1 MRGTELK
8 QENIKMSEA
17 VDKYPS
23 RAGRAPCLEP
33 RLDPVVYASAPQQ
46 LLPYLSPEQVAQY
59 ERDGYLVLHD
69 VFSGEEVQCFKDELE
84 RLRKDASLAG
94 NDEVI
99 SEPGSG
105 DIRSIFRVHRISPVF
120 KRLASDV
127 RLAGIAQG
135 LLDDEVYI
143 HQSRLNYKP
152 GFRGKEFFWHSDFET
167 WHVEDGMP
175 AMRALSMSI
184 TLTENTHNNGSL
196 MLIPG
201 SHKAYAVCTG
211 ETPANHFRASL
222 KKQEYG
228 VPEDGLLE
236 QLAKHNGIVS
246 AAAKPGSVIIFDCN
260 TMHGSNSNITPDP
273 RSNAIFVYNA
283 ISNRVVQP
291 FCDQSPRP
299 EYITTRE
306 HVETIKLQRSDSE
319 SYRGELQAI

>member
-1 MRGTELK
+1 
-8 QENIKMSEA
+8 MSEPA
-17 VDKYPS
+17 DKYPS
-23 RAGRAPCLEP
+23 RAGREACLEP
-33 RLDPVVYASAPQQ
+33 RLDPVVYASGPQR
-46 LLPYLSPEQVAQY
+46 LLPHLSSEQVAQY

-69 VFSGEEVQCFKDELE
+69 VFSGEEVKCFKDELE
-84 RLRKDASLAG
+84 RLRKDAILTG

-120 KRLASDV
+120 RRLASDL

-135 LLDDEVYI
+135 LLDDDVYI

-152 GFRGKEFFWHSDFET
+152 GFRGKEFYWHSDFET

-175 AMRALSMSI
+175 SMRALSMSI
-184 TLTENTHNNGSL
+184 ALTENTPHNGAL
-196 MLIPG
+196 MLMPG

-211 ETPANHFRASL
+211 ETPANHFKASL

-228 VPEDGLLE
+228 VPEDNLLE
-236 QLAKHNGIVS
+236 QLAARSGIVS
-246 AAAKPGSVIIFDCN
+246 AVARPGSVIIFDCN

-273 RSNAIFVYNA
+273 RSNVFFVYNA

-291 FCDQSPRP
+291 FCDQPPRP
-299 EYITTRE
+299 EYIATRE
-306 HVETIKLQRSDSE
+306 HVETIKPQRADPE
-319 SYRGELQAI
+319 SFRGELQSA

>member
-1 MRGTELK
+1 MVEV
-8 QENIKMSEA
+8 A
-17 VDKYPS
+17 DKYPS
-23 RAGRAPCLEP
+23 RAGRAASLAP
-33 RLDPVVYASAPQQ
+33 RLDPVVYAPVSPRLSAH
-46 LLPYLSPEQVAQY
+46 LSSAQVAHY
-59 ERDGYLVLHD
+59 EREGYLILHD
-69 VFSGEEVQCFKDELE
+69 VFSGAEVQCFKDELE

-94 NDEVI
+94 SDEVI

-105 DIRSIFRVHRISPVF
+105 DIRSIFRVHSISPVF

-135 LLDDEVYI
+135 LLDDDVYI

-152 GFRGKEFFWHSDFET
+152 GFRGKEFYWHSDFET

-184 TLTENTHNNGSL
+184 TLTENTQHNGPL
-196 MLIPG
+196 MLMPG
-201 SHKAYAVCTG
+201 SHKSYAVCTG
-211 ETPANHFRASL
+211 ETPANHFKASL

-228 VPEDGLLE
+228 VPEDDLLA
-236 QLAKHNGIVS
+236 QLAGHGGIVG
-246 AAAKPGSVIIFDCN
+246 AVAKPGSVIIFDCN

-273 RSNAIFVYNA
+273 RSNAFFVYNA

-299 EYITTRE
+299 EYIAARE
-306 HVETIKLQRSDSE
+306 HVATIKPQSPDPE
-319 SYRGELQAI
+319 SYRGERQSV